1 MQMLFVQNYTCAI
14 CHRELQE
21 LEHGLV
27 VDHDHVTGKVRALLC
42 GNCNTA
48 LGLLGDDVA
57 RIHRAAEYVSLWKVS
72 EDVPTQ
78 GA

>member
-1 MQMLFVQNYTCAI
+1 MLFVQNYACAI
-14 CHRELQE
+14 CHRELHE

-48 LGLLGDDVA
+48 LGLLADDVV
-57 RIHRAAEYVSLWKVS
+57 RIQRAAEYVSLWK
-72 EDVPTQ
+72 EEHDVPTQ

>member
-1 MQMLFVQNYTCAI
+1 MLFLQNYTCAI
-14 CHRELQE
+14 CHRALDE

-57 RIHRAAEYVSLWKVS
+57 RIQRAAEYVNLWK
-72 EDVPTQ
+72 EENDALAQ
-78 GA
+78 GS

>member
-1 MQMLFVQNYTCAI
+1 MLFVQNYACAI
-14 CHRELQE
+14 CHRELPE

-57 RIHRAAEYVSLWKVS
+57 RIQRAAEYVALWK
-72 EDVPTQ
+72 EGTDVPTQ
-78 GA
+78 GS